1 MLQSDD
7 TVAQFAAGTAATESM
22 RSRFTSLP
30 AAQLLSWGREH
41 KTGIQRSLSVVMTC
55 CLKKF
60 NSRSTRAINYMV
72 HVDLVMFLQEP
83 RLYTSIGRNLCTMHY
98 AYGSSLSSS
107 FLRRPVHSPGSGDS
121 IRQASGRAGHKEA
134 T

>member
-55 CLKKF
+55 CLK
-60 NSRSTRAINYMV
+60 SSTVAAHVRLTTWYM
-72 HVDLVMFLQEP
+72 
-83 RLYTSIGRNLCTMHY
+83 
-98 AYGSSLSSS
+98 
-107 FLRRPVHSPGSGDS
+107 
-121 IRQASGRAGHKEA
+121 
-134 T
+134 